1 MPFDRDI
8 NRELAMRMWLTGLFE
23 ITCTEDTRCEVAGT
37 VVESILRIMNI
48 GKVMLTFHR
57 LKVVACAEES
67 LYFGVVVVVVH
78 RLDLLWVSLFVLN
91 VMELIRE
98 ASMGSM

>member
-1 MPFDRDI
+1 
-8 NRELAMRMWLTGLFE
+8 MRILLTGLLE
-23 ITCTEDTRCEVAGT
+23 ITSTEYTRCEVAGT
-37 VVESILRIMNI
+37 VVESILRMMNI

-67 LYFGVVVVVVH
+67 LYFGVIVVVVH
-78 RLDLLWVSLFVLN
+78 RLDLLWVSLFILN

>member
-1 MPFDRDI
+1 M
-8 NRELAMRMWLTGLFE
+8 
-23 ITCTEDTRCEVAGT
+23 AGI

-48 GKVMLTFHR
+48 GEVMLTFHR
-57 LKVVACAEES
+57 LEVVACAEES
-67 LYFGVVVVVVH
+67 LYFGVVVVVVR
-78 RLDLLWVSLFVLN
+78 RLDLLWVSFFILN